1 MTQRAS
7 GNSPQLFGCQR
18 IKRFYTDISMP
29 TIKRLERKKGESDRR
44 KERRKYYNNTYY
56 QRIREYY
63 MRCHPWC
70 ERCLKEGKYSPAS
83 DCHHVVSP
91 FQGELSHE
99 AKYTLLTDANNFIA
113 LCRNCHNE
121 IHQAQENNKKL
132 KHKQQ

>member
-1 MTQRAS
+1 
-7 GNSPQLFGCQR
+7 
-18 IKRFYTDISMP
+18 MP
-29 TIKRLERKKGESDRR
+29 TIKRLEKKKGESERR

-91 FQGELSHE
+91 FQWELSDE
-99 AKYTLLTDANNFIA
+99 RKYALLTDANNFIA
-113 LCRNCHNE
+113 LCRECHNA
-121 IHQAQENNKKL
+121 IHQAQENNKKQ
-132 KHKQQ
+132 KHKQL